1 MKTVFTNSDLV
12 HVFNQQ
18 NQERGRNNSDTLY
31 FENNLIYSYGS
42 HYLLGEIIN
51 NNDAIIINNK
61 GYSNTTARHIYM
73 LIPATRDKKQ
83 FFTESINS
91 GSVLYELNY
100 CFNKLPRARQN
111 ANYYLN
117 EIQNLFN
124 SYFEFKS
131 YYKKN
136 KLDNLDS
143 WQKIKS
149 YYFNISEDRKIKKL
163 YKIFNTDIESYKE
176 KILSDQKARKAK
188 EKKKLTEGL
197 KKWRKFKTDYIPRSG
212 NDFLRVNLSKNYVE
226 TSQRVK
232 VTITEARRVIDL
244 IEKRQIIGKKIDNK
258 YLVTAINGFLKVG
271 CHNIS
276 IEEINNIKKQ
286 IK

>member
-12 HVFNQQ
+12 HVFNLQ
-18 NQERGRNNSDTLY
+18 NQERGRNNSYTLY

-42 HYLLGEIIN
+42 HYLLGEVIN

-61 GYSNTTARHIYM
+61 GYSNTTAQHINI

-83 FFTESINS
+83 FFTKGINS
-91 GSVLYELNY
+91 DLVLSELNY

-111 ANYYLN
+111 ANHYLN

-136 KLDNLDS
+136 KLE
-143 WQKIKS
+143 IKS

-176 KILSDQKARKAK
+176 KILSDQKARKVK

-197 KKWRKFKTDYIPRSG
+197 KKWRKFEVNSIPRSE
-212 NDFLRVNLSKNYVE
+212 NDFLRVNLLENYIE

-232 VTITEARRVIDL
+232 VSITEARRVINL
-244 IEKRQIIGKKIDNK
+244 IEKKEILGKKIDNK

-276 IEEINNIKKQ
+276 VEEINNIKKQ

>member
-12 HVFNQQ
+12 HVFNLQ
-18 NQERGRNNSDTLY
+18 NQERGRNSSYTLY

-51 NNDAIIINNK
+51 NNDAIIINDK
-61 GYSNTTARHIYM
+61 GYSRTTGKHIS
-73 LIPATRDKKQ
+73 LLTPATSDKKQ
-83 FFTESINS
+83 FFIKGINS
-91 GSVLYELNY
+91 DLVLSELNY
-100 CFNKLPRARQN
+100 CFDKLPRARQN
-111 ANYYLN
+111 KNYYLN

-136 KLDNLDS
+136 KLDSLDC

-149 YYFNISEDRKIKKL
+149 YNFNMSEDRKIKKL

-176 KILSDQKARKAK
+176 KILSDQKARKVK
-188 EKKKLTEGL
+188 EKKKLAESL
-197 KKWRKFKTDYIPRSG
+197 KKWRKFKTNYISRSG

-276 IEEINNIKKQ
+276 IKEINNIKKQ